1 MSIPLIVN
9 AHEEMIVENFK
20 PVARKLKAQVRTLL
34 TVEEHCAQEKKLAA
48 QAALVA
54 STATESPST
63 TEPST
68 PGPSHSTKPAPVD
81 VGELEEQLSLVCF

>member
-34 TVEEHCAQEKKLAA
+34 STEEHCAQEKKLAA

-54 STATESPST
+54 ESPAA
-63 TEPST
+63 EPST
-68 PGPSHSTKPAPVD
+68 PGPSHAAKPAPVD